1 MQSYQKTFQA
11 QQAMISE
18 SGGGNLIAAEE
29 KKQDQNMI
37 VSEIDISQ
45 KDVAMVNSAD
55 IQNVGTT
62 AIASDPEQIADIV
75 VAEKSPLNI

>member
-1 MQSYQKTFQA
+1 M
-11 QQAMISE
+11 
-18 SGGGNLIAAEE
+18 IAAEE

>member
-1 MQSYQKTFQA
+1 
-11 QQAMISE
+11 
-18 SGGGNLIAAEE
+18 
-29 KKQDQNMI
+29 MI

-45 KDVAMVNSAD
+45 KDVAMANSAD

-62 AIASDPEQIADIV
+62 ENATDPEQIADIV

>member
-1 MQSYQKTFQA
+1 
-11 QQAMISE
+11 MISE

>member
-1 MQSYQKTFQA
+1 
-11 QQAMISE
+11 MISE

-29 KKQDQNMI
+29 KKQDLNMI

-45 KDVAMVNSAD
+45 KDVAIVNSAD